1 MVEQVYTNREYP
13 TKQDPEADTTINVIL
28 SLYPDG
34 KAEWVNEG
42 FEEIYEYPF
51 EVYLS
56 RFEHDIF
63 SPGSKGF
70 QMALDKFEKGEKGLT
85 FEHQIETPSGVP
97 KWIQT
102 SLTPLYTEDGELN
115 KIFAVET
122 DITEPH
128 IEKKKTEE
136 LLANI
141 LPFEISEQLKKKGK
155 ARAKK
160 YKRATVMFADFEN
173 FTLLTKSMKVDELI
187 TELNR
192 YVREFDEI
200 IETHYLEKIKTMGDA
215 YMCAGGLP
223 LKNYSNPFDVALACL
238 EIQKFVV
245 EFNRKKRSQGKQ
257 PWRLRIGIH
266 TGEVMAGVIGS
277 KKFAYDIW
285 GDTVNIASRI
295 EETSEVGK
303 VNVSS
308 ATYEYLRDYFEFTYR
323 GKISVKNT
331 AEDID
336 MYFVNR
342 LKPEYSE
349 DEEGIYPNGRFREIL
364 AQY

>member
-1 MVEQVYTNREYP
+1 MDTQGSISSKNKGKNQPEMDISTN
-13 TKQDPEADTTINVIL
+13 AVL

-34 KAEWVNEG
+34 SPEWINEG
-42 FEEIYEYPF
+42 FEQIYEYPF
-51 EVYLS
+51 EHYLK
-56 RFEHDIF
+56 RFGHDIF
-63 SPGSKGF
+63 SQNSNGF
-70 QMALDKFEKGEKGLT
+70 QMALEKFGKGEKGLT
-85 FEHQIETPSGVP
+85 FEHQIETPSGNS

-102 SLTPLYTEDGELN
+102 TLTPLFTDQGKLK
-115 KIFAVET
+115 KIIAVET
-122 DITEPH
+122 DITEPYL
-128 IEKKKTEE
+128 EKKKTEE

-141 LPFEISEQLKKKGK
+141 LPFEISEQLKKKGT

-160 YKRATVMFADFEN
+160 YKMATVMFADFEN
-173 FTLLTKSMKVDELI
+173 FTTLTKSMKVDELI
-187 TELNR
+187 NELNH

-200 IETHYLEKIKTMGDA
+200 IEKHYLEKIKTMGDA

-223 LKNYSNPFDVALACL
+223 LKNYSNPFDVALASL
-238 EIQKFVV
+238 EIQKFVRD
-245 EFNRKKRSQGKQ
+245 FNENKMTRGKQ
-257 PWRLRIGIH
+257 PWKLRVGIH

-285 GDTVNIASRI
+285 GNTVNVASRM
-295 EETSEVGK
+295 EETSETGK

-323 GKISVKNT
+323 GKIRIKNT

-342 LKPEYSE
+342 LKPEFSE